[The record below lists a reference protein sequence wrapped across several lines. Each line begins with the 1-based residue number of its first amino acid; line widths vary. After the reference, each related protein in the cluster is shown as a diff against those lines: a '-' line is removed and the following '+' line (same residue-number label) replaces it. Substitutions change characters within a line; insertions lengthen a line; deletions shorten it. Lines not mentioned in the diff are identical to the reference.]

1 MNFCVGASAG
11 AVANMK
17 SLPGSHAP
25 SVVMCSSHWWKPS
38 PKSKP
43 PQNDRPAPRRI
54 MTLTRS
60 SRTAALTAAS
70 ISSGIGG
77 TIVFSASGR
86 FSVIVAIA
94 SSTVYSSVW

>member
-1 MNFCVGASAG
+1 
-11 AVANMK
+11 
-17 SLPGSHAP
+17 
-25 SVVMCSSHWWKPS
+25 
-38 PKSKP
+38 
-43 PQNDRPAPRRI
+43 

-60 SRTAALTAAS
+60 SRTAAWTAAS